1 MSSGLGCGRPSPERE
16 AIVRAGAL
24 AGAPLKTVP
33 APGRLGRSR
42 SCEILHPKK
51 LPLQALEPIQ
61 QLGIRQP
68 RESRSIGLGSW
79 SLDDGADRLEH
90 LPADGR
96 GRQPICIGDLG
107 DLAHGRAAS
116 LELVQHG
123 VSHPGRDDL
132 QRKRLI
138 KLHVTSL
145 MLKIVPHSGW
155 QIQADKGQDAGFSG
169 FRVPIPFRGIPRYRM
184 ASLDDGRQPS
194 RWEISTGHGVER
206 GQDGIGLRRSRRLR
220 SGKVLRPCA

>member
-1 MSSGLGCGRPSPERE
+1 VPSGVGCARPSPERE
-16 AIVRAGAL
+16 AIVGAGAL
-24 AGAPLKTVP
+24 AGAPLKTVL
-33 APGRLGRSR
+33 ASGRLGRSR

-51 LPLQALEPIQ
+51 LPPQALEPIQ
-61 QLGIRQP
+61 QLGVRQP
-68 RESRSIGLGSW
+68 RESRSIGLRSW
-79 SLDDGADRLEH
+79 LMDDGADRPEN

-96 GRQPICIGDLG
+96 GRQPIGIRDLG

-123 VSHPGRDDL
+123 MSHPGRDDL

-184 ASLDDGRQPS
+184 ASLDDGRQPP
-194 RWEISTGHGVER
+194 RWEISTG
-206 GQDGIGLRRSRRLR
+206 
-220 SGKVLRPCA
+220 

>member
-1 MSSGLGCGRPSPERE
+1 MPSGLGRGWPSPERE

-24 AGAPLKTVP
+24 AGAPLKTIL
-33 APGRLGRSR
+33 APGRRGRSR
-42 SCEILHPKK
+42 SCEILNPKK

-68 RESRSIGLGSW
+68 RESRSIRLESW
-79 SLDDGADRLEH
+79 RMDDGADRLEH

-96 GRQPICIGDLG
+96 SRQPICIRDLG

-123 VSHPGRDDL
+123 MSHPGRDDL

-169 FRVPIPFRGIPRYRM
+169 FRVPIPF
-184 ASLDDGRQPS
+184 
-194 RWEISTGHGVER
+194 
-206 GQDGIGLRRSRRLR
+206 
-220 SGKVLRPCA
+220 